1 MTNDDKIQRPLN
13 RRHLLRGG
21 AVLAGAAGATV
32 VGAAMGPSAAQAADG
47 QFMVVGQPNASESST
62 KMTVGGVPGNANPA
76 LSLVNA
82 NGPALHLAPAGD
94 SYDSDDLKVGEIAN
108 TGASLDVGVPTFDG
122 AQTTWLATGL
132 DLDQIPITFPIPPE
146 RLIDTRIKTGRANI
160 TMASANAFDSKFR
173 LKAGAWLDVGIIPTD
188 FVGLD
193 AVFVNVT
200 AVKPVKNG
208 VLTAYP
214 PGGRP
219 LTSTVN
225 FPKGQTVANG
235 AFIGVGVAREVNPD
249 WPASADWFVIRIY
262 TTTVTHLVIDLT
274 GVTLRGIAGA
284 TSSKVGQAKQRK
296 AAKANRMKRIFR

>member
-1 MTNDDKIQRPLN
+1 M
-13 RRHLLRGG
+13 
-21 AVLAGAAGATV
+21 
-32 VGAAMGPSAAQAADG
+32 
-47 QFMVVGQPNASESST
+47 
-62 KMTVGGVPGNANPA
+62 NAN
-76 LSLVNA
+76 
-82 NGPALHLAPAGD
+82 APAREHHHGHC
-94 SYDSDDLKVGEIAN
+94 
-108 TGASLDVGVPTFDG
+108 
-122 AQTTWLATGL
+122 
-132 DLDQIPITFPIPPE
+132 E
-146 RLIDTRIKTGRANI
+146 RV
-160 TMASANAFDSKFR
+160 SKFR

-208 VLTAYP
+208 VVTAYP
-214 PGGRP
+214 PGGGP

-284 TSSKVGQAKQRK
+284 TSSKVGRAKQRK
-296 AAKANRMKRIFR
+296 AAKANRMKRVFR

>member
-1 MTNDDKIQRPLN
+1 M
-13 RRHLLRGG
+13 
-21 AVLAGAAGATV
+21 
-32 VGAAMGPSAAQAADG
+32 
-47 QFMVVGQPNASESST
+47 
-62 KMTVGGVPGNANPA
+62 
-76 LSLVNA
+76 
-82 NGPALHLAPAGD
+82 
-94 SYDSDDLKVGEIAN
+94 
-108 TGASLDVGVPTFDG
+108 
-122 AQTTWLATGL
+122 
-132 DLDQIPITFPIPPE
+132 
-146 RLIDTRIKTGRANI
+146 IDTRIKAGRANI

-235 AFIGVGVAREVNPD
+235 AFIGVGVAREADPD
-249 WPASADWFVIRIY
+249 WPSSRP
-262 TTTVTHLVIDLT
+262 T
-274 GVTLRGIAGA
+274 G
-284 TSSKVGQAKQRK
+284 S
-296 AAKANRMKRIFR
+296 